1 MTDTM
6 KNISKIQ
13 SVLLNMAT
21 LLRSCGQNNWA
32 YILDRIN
39 SEMEEEPLSTIS
51 KILSIFGGV
60 GSFGDVI
67 LYRDGQP
74 LIAEN
79 DELYH
84 LRTALY
90 ALCHE

>member
-1 MTDTM
+1 
-6 KNISKIQ
+6 
-13 SVLLNMAT
+13 
-21 LLRSCGQNNWA
+21 
-32 YILDRIN
+32 
-39 SEMEEEPLSTIS
+39 MEEEPLSTIS